1 MRYSRPST
9 RCLMMRA
16 ARSATA
22 VLRFAGIAQ
31 AQALEDDGLYLA
43 FRGYGAINDQ
53 NNSHF
58 SASREFGGA
67 VGYRFSDVW
76 RVEAGYSRRWA
87 KITGLNGALTTKGDF
102 DARALGLHL
111 FRDFRQE
118 RKLRPFSGIG
128 VGGGILDFNFKG
140 PADIN
145 PDLIVIRNDTNIST
159 YGNVFAGSTYHINSK
174 LRVGL
179 GFENFSFSDQTVES
193 SIGDIDGINRSYNF
207 FVSMRWRP
215 DFSR

>member
-1 MRYSRPST
+1 MIRT
-9 RCLMMRA
+9 AL
-16 ARSATA
+16 SATA
-22 VLRFAGIAQ
+22 ALCFAGITQ
-31 AQALEDDGLYLA
+31 AQALEEDGLYLA

-53 NNSHF
+53 NNLHF

-67 VGYRFSDVW
+67 VGYRFSDIW
-76 RVEAGYSRRWA
+76 RVEAEYSRRWA

-102 DARALGLHL
+102 DSHTLGLHL
-111 FRDFRQE
+111 FRDFRPE
-118 RKLRPFSGIG
+118 KKLRPFVGIG
-128 VGGGILDFNFKG
+128 VGGGILDFDFKG

-145 PDLIVIRNDTNIST
+145 PDFIVIGNDTNIST
-159 YGNVFAGSTYHINSK
+159 YGNVFAGSTYHINSQ

-179 GFENFSFSDQTVES
+179 GFEYFSFSDQAVES
-193 SIGDIDGINRSYNF
+193 NIGDIDGINRSYNF